1 MTASDLKKDSAY
13 FQSDQ
18 VIRIRIAS
26 SPASATLK
34 IDSYYRSKTN
44 HMGAKKSISEDGL
57 VMSTATRALRDYCTP
72 HPRCGGMGVSCDLGD
87 KSTVLRST

>member
-72 HPRCGGMGVSCDLGD
+72 HPNCGG
-87 KSTVLRST
+87 KE